1 MFTINIQKRLQSSL
15 DKEEVS
21 NRAAISW
28 RIPRS
33 STSGKR
39 QEMAGQEVNKQSL
52 DCLFTF

>member
-28 RIPRS
+28 GIPRS
-33 STSGKR
+33 STSRKR